1 MDLVRDLL
9 DKLVVDRNGRELGRV
24 DRIVLDRR
32 AGGPTRVAA
41 IEIGPSV
48 LASRLHPVLG
58 RWVAALEYACGVSE
72 GRPLRIHIGE
82 VLEIDDTVKV
92 ARAFADTPAAAI
104 ERRARRW
111 LAGIPRWP

>member
-32 AGGPTRVAA
+32 GGGPMRVAA

-48 LASRLHPVLG
+48 LASRIHPLFG

-82 VLEIDDTVKV
+82 VLEFGDTVKID
-92 ARAFADTPAAAI
+92 RAFGDTSAATI

-111 LAGIPRWP
+111 FARIPRWP